1 MAYTKG
7 MNTDEVRRLAGDLDN
22 QRDNIANNVVPQIN
36 RILGELEANW
46 SGPDMQQFKQ
56 WWESE
61 HRPALIRLAEN
72 IGGLAQSARN
82 NASAQDEASRA

>member
-7 MNTDEVRRLAGDLDN
+7 MNTDEVRRLAGELDN
-22 QRDNIANNVVPQIN
+22 QRDNINNNVVAQIN
-36 RILGELEANW
+36 RILGGLESNW
-46 SGPDMQQFKQ
+46 SGPDMVQFKQ

-61 HRPALIRLAEN
+61 HRPALVRLAEN

-82 NASAQDEASRA
+82 NASAQDEVSGG